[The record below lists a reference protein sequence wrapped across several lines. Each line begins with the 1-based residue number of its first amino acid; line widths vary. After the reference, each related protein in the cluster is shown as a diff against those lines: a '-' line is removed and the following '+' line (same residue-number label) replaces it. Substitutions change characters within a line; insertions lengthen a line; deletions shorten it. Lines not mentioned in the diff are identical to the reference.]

1 MPREYPRA
9 ARLSAQLQEELSDL
23 LHGNVL
29 RDPRVYGV
37 DFTVTAID
45 LSPDLSHA
53 HVRVSSLVET
63 ARLDEAVQGLNHA
76 SGRLRG
82 ELGRRLRLRH
92 IPELSFKADLALR
105 EAEKINRL
113 LRNARDEDRK
123 HALERGE
130 EEAK

>member
-1 MPREYPRA
+1 MPKEYPRA

-45 LSPDLSHA
+45 LTPDLSHA
-53 HVRVSSLVET
+53 HVRVSSLVDA

-82 ELGRRLRLRH
+82 QLGRRLRLRH
-92 IPELSFKADLALR
+92 IPELSFKADQVLR
-105 EAEKINRL
+105 EVEKINRL
-113 LRNARDEDRK
+113 LRDARTEDRK
-123 HALERGE
+123 HALGRGE
-130 EEAK
+130 EAE